1 MHDNLKKAL
10 DRCFFYLK
18 YRPRTEKEIYQYLY
32 KKSKKYKLKQ
42 QDIFEIINE
51 LKKRGY
57 LNDSKFIEW
66 FVDKR
71 IRSKPKA
78 AFIIKS
84 ELRGLGIDD
93 ELIRNYFEENVIDE
107 FQLAVRA
114 LGKAKKR
121 FSKIDPTTRK
131 EKEIMFLTRK
141 GFKYDTALM
150 AVEELNKKD

>member
-10 DRCFFYLK
+10 NRCYFYLK

-32 KKSKKYKLKQ
+32 KRSKKYKLKQ
-42 QDIFEIINE
+42 QDVFEIIDE
-51 LKKRGY
+51 LKNKGY

-78 AFIIKS
+78 VFIIKS
-84 ELRGLGIDD
+84 ELRALGINE
-93 ELIRNYFEENVIDE
+93 ELIRNYFEENKIDE
-107 FQLAVRA
+107 FQLAFKA
-114 LGKAKKR
+114 LEKAEKR
-121 FSKIDPTTRK
+121 FSKIELTTRK
-131 EKEIMFLTRK
+131 EKEILFLTRK
-141 GFKYDTALM
+141 GFKYDTALA